1 MVMLAVVPVIPL
13 ALSEAMKTA
22 TSAISASVMSDRRV
36 PPLPGRA
43 ARRGAAERAHTRQH
57 PAGVRLLS
65 AGRARG
71 ARPYG
76 LLVLTLQGDA
86 IAAITSFA
94 DPGVFRHFG
103 LPRTLPS
110 PERSG

>member
-1 MVMLAVVPVIPL
+1 VPTRANTQPAFGCYL
-13 ALSEAMKTA
+13 PDAPA
-22 TSAISASVMSDRRV
+22 AI
-36 PPLPGRA
+36 
-43 ARRGAAERAHTRQH
+43 
-57 PAGVRLLS
+57 
-65 AGRARG
+65 

-86 IAAITSFA
+86 IAAITWFA
-94 DPGVFRHFG
+94 DPFVFRHFG